1 MTDNDHHPLPP
12 TEDGETSHQKPG
24 SQNQKTLNP
33 KTQNPERQNP
43 ETTSSDI
50 DETKTLAATPGDTAP
65 LSSEPLQA
73 EDWVGKSIGKY
84 QITGIVGRG
93 GMGVVLRGHDPTLDR
108 DVAIKVLPEK
118 MSDNEVALSR
128 FQSEARAAGK
138 LSHANVAAIH
148 EIGEHG
154 SLHFLVME
162 LLTGGSVSEE
172 VQQHGACSLLEA
184 TRILIDAC
192 QGVAAAHAQG
202 LVHRDIKPANLVRS
216 ADGSVKLT
224 DFGLAKLTT
233 SPDDLHLTRTG
244 TVIGTPYFMSPEQCQ
259 GKTVDARTDIYALGA
274 TYFCLLTGRQP
285 YDESDSVVQVM
296 FAHCNDPIPD
306 PRSFN
311 SSVPP
316 ACSTIIANAMAK
328 DPDHRYQSA
337 DAMRDDLQSVHAALS
352 GTIPIELP
360 SGSNLPRLNTKSGN
374 SLPRRQILIAASIA
388 LISLV
393 SLGYFGLGFFSS
405 TPSVAVPTGEPIKV
419 GVLQSLSGTMSVS
432 GTSLVDSILL
442 AISEI
447 NEAGGLMGRPV
458 EAVVADGRSKSS
470 VYAEEAERLIVDE
483 NVCTV
488 FGCWTSYSRK
498 TVRPLFE
505 RHDHLLV
512 YPVQYE
518 GMEISPNII
527 YLGAAPNQQIIPA
540 VRWVTESLGKK
551 KIFLIGS
558 DYVFPRTANE
568 IIKDQL
574 TEYDAQVVGETYVP
588 LGGSR
593 FDSVIDQIK
602 NSQPEIIL
610 NTLNGESNV
619 AFFRDLRDAGI
630 DQATVPC
637 LSFSIGEQE
646 LRSLD
651 LADVEGDYAASTYF
665 QSLDNEIN
673 QNFVARFKSNHPH
686 RVISDPMQDAYIG
699 VHLWAQAVRDAES
712 TEPKQIRRAMLGQR
726 IAAPEGNIR
735 IDPETQHC
743 FKTPRVGQIQHD
755 GQFRIVWTADTPIRP
770 EPFPSTR
777 TAEDWKV
784 FLHDLY
790 IGWGNS
796 WVSRSK

>member
-1 MTDNDHHPLPP
+1 MKDHDRHPLPP
-12 TEDGETSHQKPG
+12 TEDGETPRANPG
-24 SQNQKTLNP
+24 PPNLAP
-33 KTQNPERQNP
+33 QNPQSPTP

-50 DETKTLAATPGDTAP
+50 DENKTLAVTPDDTAV
-65 LSSEPLQA
+65 SSSGPVRP
-73 EDWVGKSIGKY
+73 EDWVGQSIGKY

-108 DVAIKVLPEK
+108 DVAIKVLPEG
-118 MSDNEVALSR
+118 MSENEIALRR

-162 LLTGGSVSEE
+162 LLTGGSISEQ
-172 VQQHGACSLLEA
+172 VQQHGACSPVEA
-184 TRILIDAC
+184 TRIMIDAC

-224 DFGLAKLTT
+224 DIGLAKTTT
-233 SPDDLHLTRTG
+233 SQDDLHLTRTG

-259 GKTVDARTDIYALGA
+259 GKTVDAKTDIYALGA

-296 FAHCNDPIPD
+296 FAHCNNPIPD

-311 SSVPP
+311 TSVPP

-328 DPDHRYQSA
+328 DPDQRYPSV
-337 DAMRDDLQSVHAALS
+337 DAMLEDLQSVHATLS
-352 GTIPIELP
+352 GTVPIDLP
-360 SGSNLPRLNTKSGN
+360 SGSNLPRLETKSDKG
-374 SLPRRQILIAASIA
+374 SPRRLKLIATSIA
-388 LISLV
+388 LISLIL
-393 SLGYFGLGFFSS
+393 LGYFGRGFFSS
-405 TPSVAVPTGEPIKV
+405 TFLATATPDAAPSAVTPTGEPIKV

-447 NEAGGLMGRPV
+447 NEEGGLLGRPI

-488 FGCWTSYSRK
+488 FGCWTSSSRK

-540 VRWVTESLGKK
+540 VRWVSDSLGKK
-551 KIFLIGS
+551 RVFLIGS
-558 DYVFPRTANE
+558 DYVFPRTANA

-574 TEYDAQVVGETYVP
+574 AEYDAQVVAESYVP
-588 LGGSR
+588 LGGSH
-593 FDSVIDQIK
+593 FDSVIEQIK
-602 NSQPEIIL
+602 DSQPDMIL

-619 AFFRDLRDAGI
+619 AFFRELRDAGI
-630 DQATVPC
+630 DQATLPC

-665 QSLDNEIN
+665 QSLDHEIN
-673 QNFVARFKSNHPH
+673 RHFVARFKSNHPH
-686 RVISDPMQDAYIG
+686 RVISDP
-699 VHLWAQAVRDAES
+699 
-712 TEPKQIRRAMLGQR
+712 
-726 IAAPEGNIR
+726 
-735 IDPETQHC
+735 
-743 FKTPRVGQIQHD
+743 
-755 GQFRIVWTADTPIRP
+755 
-770 EPFPSTR
+770 
-777 TAEDWKV
+777 
-784 FLHDLY
+784 
-790 IGWGNS
+790 
-796 WVSRSK
+796 